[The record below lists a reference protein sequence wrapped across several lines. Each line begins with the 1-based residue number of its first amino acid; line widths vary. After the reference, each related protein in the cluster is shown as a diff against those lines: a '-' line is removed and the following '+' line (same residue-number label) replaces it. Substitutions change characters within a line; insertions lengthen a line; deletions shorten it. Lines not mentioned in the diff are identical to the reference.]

1 MSQEMPAAPEMI
13 APHYPVEPMQP
24 IDPTPLQNG
33 YQLSAPVEPFAAPT
47 AILRTLTPTIQIL
60 REPPSG
66 SFQVE
71 PNGVTM
77 WVNGQLLTRLNG
89 LVASCGSLAFSP
101 ERKRFR
107 DRTTDRWFGEGAF
120 RVARVQGQGALYFRT
135 QGRTFLPIELDGE
148 SAYFREDRVF
158 AIENTLAF
166 ENGRLPA
173 PFTTDF
179 DLVHLRGAG
188 LVLLGLDA
196 DLRSLEISE
205 MRSAIIPLE
214 RLVGWQGRLTPRL
227 SALLPDDQGKVHQVG
242 LELTGD
248 GFGLLTLPTG

>member
-1 MSQEMPAAPEMI
+1 
-13 APHYPVEPMQP
+13 
-24 IDPTPLQNG
+24 
-33 YQLSAPVEPFAAPT
+33 
-47 AILRTLTPTIQIL
+47 
-60 REPPSG
+60 
-66 SFQVE
+66 
-71 PNGVTM
+71 
-77 WVNGQLLTRLNG
+77 
-89 LVASCGSLAFSP
+89 
-101 ERKRFR
+101 
-107 DRTTDRWFGEGAF
+107 
-120 RVARVQGQGALYFRT
+120 
-135 QGRTFLPIELDGE
+135 
-148 SAYFREDRVF
+148 VF

-205 MRSAIIPLE
+205 MRPAIIPLD